1 MKKSIVEKYLE
12 TSGTAILAYSM
23 LKAVHLGFLPESYR
37 EPAIK
42 AFNAIINKYLTTNV
56 KGNVTA
62 GANVECADVGGGIKA
77 EGYVECG
84 DVGGCVYNN

>member
-1 MKKSIVEKYLE
+1 MFLFCNKK
-12 TSGTAILAYSM
+12 TP
-23 LKAVHLGFLPESYR
+23 HLCGFQVFRKHP
-37 EPAIK
+37 
-42 AFNAIINKYLTTNV
+42 LTTNI